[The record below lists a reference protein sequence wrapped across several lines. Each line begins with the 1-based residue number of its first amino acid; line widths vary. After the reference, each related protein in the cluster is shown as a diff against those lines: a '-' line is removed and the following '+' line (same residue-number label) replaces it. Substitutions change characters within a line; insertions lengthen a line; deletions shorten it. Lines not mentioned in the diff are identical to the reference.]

1 MESGKIV
8 LVDVGYPQ
16 PTCLG
21 NSCPRVVLPR
31 LVALH
36 RIYTFLQN
44 IWNIHGIE
52 AGFEPGYFGI
62 VDEYIT
68 IRLTTQGKYSG
79 QKWLQCMCSD
89 GKMLHIESCV

>member
-1 MESGKIV
+1 MESGKII

-44 IWNIHGIE
+44 IWNIQGIE

-62 VDEYIT
+62 DDEYIT
-68 IRLTTQGKYSG
+68 IRPTMHPRKHNGK
-79 QKWLQCMCSD
+79 L
-89 GKMLHIESCV
+89 L